1 MLIYSKLMLY
11 LFSFYDFLF
20 FRLLADAKM
29 LKNIL
34 EYHIIRHF
42 PCNIRNEENTLPY
55 ILRKKISGYMR
66 VKPILHSM
74 NSI

>member
-34 EYHIIRHF
+34 KYHIIRHF
-42 PCNIRNEENTLPY
+42 PCNI
-55 ILRKKISGYMR
+55 
-66 VKPILHSM
+66 
-74 NSI
+74 

>member
-34 EYHIIRHF
+34 EHHIIRHF
-42 PCNIRNEENTLPY
+42 PCNI
-55 ILRKKISGYMR
+55 
-66 VKPILHSM
+66 
-74 NSI
+74 